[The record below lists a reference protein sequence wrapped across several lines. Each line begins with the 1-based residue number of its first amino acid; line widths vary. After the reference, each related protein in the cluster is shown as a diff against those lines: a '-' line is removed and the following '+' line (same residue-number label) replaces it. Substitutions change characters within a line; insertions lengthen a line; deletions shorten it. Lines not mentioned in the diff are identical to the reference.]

1 MEGVLYASAWYRFV
15 AQWIDGI
22 VLNVLLALIIV
33 ATSRLGMEPSSL
45 QALVFGLFSLSSLLY
60 FTLMDASS
68 FQGTLGK
75 MAIGVRVVD
84 ADSGGRISLLR
95 AFARYI
101 VFIITVIFILP
112 VFVIFFSSKK
122 RMLHDMAVG
131 SLVTDMDPINPGK
144 YRWSRRLA
152 PLILLIS
159 FLFPAVI
166 GTYLVNDVIDE
177 FMESAEVQMGMPE
190 GTQPMMFQGGMAGK
204 ESHHV
209 TYNAKG
215 EVVSESYEMTY
226 HSSGAS
232 QEGSWSWSFS
242 ASDGADDHEEMKQ
255 PQAGASIPND
265 HAAAT
270 EQLFD
275 LVKGTKDD
283 DYKVVRLIVRG
294 ADVNARDDEGRT
306 PLFCAVQQ
314 RHVEMVKVLV
324 FKGADT
330 RAKDNNGVSIQT
342 LAKNDRAL
350 QRALRYGREQ

>member
-33 ATSRLGMEPSSL
+33 AASLLGLEPVAL
-45 QALVFGLFSLSSLLY
+45 QELVFALFVLSSLLY

-101 VFIITVIFILP
+101 VFSITVIFILP

-131 SLVTDMDPINPGK
+131 SLVTDMDPTNPGK

-166 GTYLVNDVIDE
+166 GTYLVNDVIDD
-177 FMESAEVQMGMPE
+177 FMESAEAQMGMPE
-190 GTQPMMFQGGMAGK
+190 GTRPMMFQGGMAGK
-204 ESHHV
+204 DSHHV

-215 EVVSESYEMTY
+215 EEVSESYEMTY

-242 ASDGADDHEEMKQ
+242 ASDGADDHEEMQQ
-255 PQAGASIPND
+255 PQAGASTPND
-265 HAAAT
+265 HTAT
-270 EQLFD
+270 EQLFA
-275 LVKGTKDD
+275 LVKGTEDD
-283 DYKVVRLIVRG
+283 DFKAVRLIVRG
-294 ADVNARDDEGRT
+294 ADINARDDEGRT